1 MRQELK
7 QRWTLIRARLS
18 LAQDIIP
25 DNVHKQL
32 RKKMWGLLWII
43 ENRDMSKG
51 TRWEKV
57 HDELSHVAETITE
70 ERAKSKKTINAGKE
84 K

>member
-7 QRWTLIRARLS
+7 QKWTLIRARLS
-18 LAQDIIP
+18 LAQEIIP

-32 RKKMWGLLWII
+32 RKKMWALLWII

-51 TRWEKV
+51 IRWEKV
-57 HDELSHVAETITE
+57 HDELEHIAETITE
-70 ERAKSKKTINAGKE
+70 ERAKSKKTISVGKE

>member
-7 QRWTLIRARLS
+7 QEWTLIRARLS
-18 LAQDIIP
+18 LAQEIIP

-32 RKKMWGLLWII
+32 RKKMWELLWII

-57 HDELSHVAETITE
+57 HDELVHIAETITE
-70 ERAKSKKTINAGKE
+70 ERAKSKKTISVGKE

>member
-7 QRWTLIRARLS
+7 QEWTLIRARLS

-32 RKKMWGLLWII
+32 RKKMWNLLWII

-57 HDELSHVAETITE
+57 HDELSHVAKTITE
-70 ERAKSKKTINAGKE
+70 ERAKSKKTINAGEE

>member
-7 QRWTLIRARLS
+7 QKWTLIRARLS

-25 DNVHKQL
+25 DNVYKQL
-32 RKKMWGLLWII
+32 RKKMWELLWII

-51 TRWEKV
+51 ARWEKV
-57 HDELSHVAETITE
+57 LDELECVAETITE
-70 ERAKSKKTINAGKE
+70 ERAKSKKTINADEE

>member
-7 QRWTLIRARLS
+7 QRWTLIRARLT
-18 LAQDIIP
+18 LAKDIIP
-25 DNVHKQL
+25 DNVYKQL

-43 ENRDMSKG
+43 EKRDMSKG

-57 HDELSHVAETITE
+57 HDELSHVAEIITE
-70 ERAKSKKTINAGKE
+70 ERSKSKKTINAGEE

>member
-1 MRQELK
+1 M
-7 QRWTLIRARLS
+7 T

-25 DNVHKQL
+25 DNAYKQL
-32 RKKMWGLLWII
+32 RKKMWELLWII

-51 TRWEKV
+51 ARWEKV
-57 HDELSHVAETITE
+57 LDELECVAETITE
-70 ERAKSKKTINAGKE
+70 ERAKSKKTINVNKE

>member
-1 MRQELK
+1 M
-7 QRWTLIRARLS
+7 T

-25 DNVHKQL
+25 DNAYKQL
-32 RKKMWGLLWII
+32 RKKMWELLWII

-51 TRWEKV
+51 ARWEKV
-57 HDELSHVAETITE
+57 LDELECVAKTITE
-70 ERAKSKKTINAGKE
+70 ERAKSKKTINVNKE